1 MENKE
6 SNFDALQELSKPK
19 ENDLEKILDSKYC
32 QSNGDEVI
40 KSESEETLKPENLSQ
55 IPQTNKNINSGN
67 DPIFSFA
74 KSQSSG
80 KNSLGRKIQRTI
92 DTQYQSNSEESKK
105 DKEDFSISNKV
116 ESSLKDIP
124 LEEVD
129 YSQKEKN
136 YIRSPKIKKP
146 REDELMHFF
155 DYQTELLNKILKQY
169 GSSSQL
175 SSQKIIT
182 LFELLPFKTFKKRTL
197 SYIFSYMEPE
207 NKKTIEEEKTKGKS
221 CFNYLMNLTF
231 KEAYANYLCN
241 CNVFIDEKMI
251 YILEL

>member
-1 MENKE
+1 
-6 SNFDALQELSKPK
+6 
-19 ENDLEKILDSKYC
+19 
-32 QSNGDEVI
+32 
-40 KSESEETLKPENLSQ
+40 
-55 IPQTNKNINSGN
+55 
-67 DPIFSFA
+67 
-74 KSQSSG
+74 
-80 KNSLGRKIQRTI
+80 
-92 DTQYQSNSEESKK
+92 
-105 DKEDFSISNKV
+105 
-116 ESSLKDIP
+116 
-124 LEEVD
+124 
-129 YSQKEKN
+129 
-136 YIRSPKIKKP
+136 
-146 REDELMHFF
+146 MHFF